1 MMLTNTYTLTNDN
14 RGDVAISM
22 TVSGQAGLDEML
34 DAVRGFLVAC
44 GYHPDTVKRLDMIEQ
59 DEGNKP

>member
-1 MMLTNTYTLTNDN
+1 
-14 RGDVAISM
+14 M
-22 TVSGQAGLDEML
+22 TVSGQAGLVEML

-44 GYHPDTVKRLDMIEQ
+44 GYHPDTVKRLDMSEQ